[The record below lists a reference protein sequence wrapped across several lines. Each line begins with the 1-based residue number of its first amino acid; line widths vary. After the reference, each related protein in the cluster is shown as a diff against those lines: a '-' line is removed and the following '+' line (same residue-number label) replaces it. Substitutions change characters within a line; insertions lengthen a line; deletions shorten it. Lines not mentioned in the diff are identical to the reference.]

1 MDNKKKTPV
10 KRKRVTN
17 KIQQTKRALI
27 EALTQTLGVV
37 TSACKSV
44 DVDRST
50 FYKYINEDAEFARE
64 VRDIQEI
71 AVDFAESKLHE
82 QIGDCLQKLK
92 ELKDNSVDSVVTDP
106 PYEIGFMGKGWD
118 DSGIANNPE
127 LWKEVLR
134 VLKPGGHL
142 LSFSHSRTYHRQ
154 AVAVEDAGFEIRDQI
169 MWIYG
174 SGFPKSHNIGKAV
187 DKIQGNERDVLG
199 RKSSNRNL
207 TKRWSIIVMQI
218 QHK

>member
-82 QIGDCLQKLK
+82 QIKEKNTTATIFFLK
-92 ELKDNSVDSVVTDP
+92 TKGKHRGYIERQ
-106 PYEIGFMGKGWD
+106 EIQQE
-118 DSGIANNPE
+118 STSSI
-127 LWKEVLR
+127 
-134 VLKPGGHL
+134 
-142 LSFSHSRTYHRQ
+142 SF
-154 AVAVEDAGFEIRDQI
+154 DF
-169 MWIYG
+169 
-174 SGFPKSHNIGKAV
+174 N
-187 DKIQGNERDVLG
+187 
-199 RKSSNRNL
+199 
-207 TKRWSIIVMQI
+207 
-218 QHK
+218 